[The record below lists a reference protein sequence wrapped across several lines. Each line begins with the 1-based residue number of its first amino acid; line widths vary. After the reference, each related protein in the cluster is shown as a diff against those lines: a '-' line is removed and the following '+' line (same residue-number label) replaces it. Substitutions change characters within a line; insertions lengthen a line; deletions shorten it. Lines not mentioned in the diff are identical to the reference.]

1 MKYRLFF
8 AFFLLSFL
16 AGCSLLGGNKDTK
29 NLVADGLT
37 PKELYEQA
45 EDKVD
50 AGSIEQAIDFNIG
63 ANCKKVLITHHA
75 PSRSDKELDQ
85 IAKDLPELFILAR
98 DGLEIEV

>member
-50 AGSIEQAIDFNIG
+50 AGSIEQAIDFNIETK
-63 ANCKKVLITHHA
+63 CKKILITHHA
-75 PSRSDKELDQ
+75 PHRSDKELDQ
-85 IAKDLPELFILAR
+85 IADGLPELFALSN
-98 DGLEIEV
+98 DGLEMEV